1 MGWFDKVK
9 EAFSDNA
16 GSNSQDGSPAS
27 DSPKGKIIPADDLD
41 IEVYEGQVMQ
51 FNAMSYCLTDLYLDG
66 EMDIEKLIPELSESA
81 IEYAK
86 SLYLTEANFDGLD
99 ENAISLHLK
108 NEWLLYYADALM
120 VIVCGAHEFLPTDE
134 NDLSQ
139 TDLTHEAITDLNETL
154 CAANGVLH
162 NAFCSFMH
170 YSHKEMT
177 PSDIVDCV
185 SFAQE
190 SDEITIE
197 GKSALDWFPLA
208 RALKPDADE
217 NENAVQNQASAN
229 QNKPPSGPS
238 L

>member
-1 MGWFDKVK
+1 MSWFDKVK

-16 GSNSQDGSPAS
+16 GINNQDNSHAS
-27 DSPKGKIIPADDLD
+27 DSPTGKVIPADDLD

-81 IEYAK
+81 IECAK
-86 SLYLTEANFDGLD
+86 SLYLTDADFKDMD
-99 ENAISLHLK
+99 ENEISLHLK

-139 TDLTHEAITDLNETL
+139 TDLTHEAVTDLNETL

-185 SFAQE
+185 AFAEE

-197 GKSALDWFPLA
+197 GKSALNWFPLA
-208 RALKPDADE
+208 RALKPDEDE
-217 NENAVQNQASAN
+217 NVDEAQLKTSSH
-229 QNKPPSGPS
+229 QNKPPSGP
-238 L
+238 